1 MEQRESGKSDNSYIA
16 NKKSPLQKV
25 GEFLREARQA
35 RSLSIED
42 LSSSLR
48 IGKEQ
53 LIALEEGDEK
63 SLPEKVF
70 IRAMVRRIAEK
81 LNLDT
86 SFIFEELNEGKKNE
100 PKYNPVI
107 NKEIPR
113 KKENLNQFRMVIIS
127 GLLGL
132 LTSIIVLKYI
142 ENNQNDLINPRK
154 ELYVF
159 MVEPKGPGHKVRIEL
174 EKAGGVP

>member
-1 MEQRESGKSDNSYIA
+1 MEQRENGKSDNSYIA

-25 GEFLREARQA
+25 CEFLREARQA

-86 SFIFEELNEGKKNE
+86 GFILEELNEKNKKEAKYNTLIKKETTKKN
-100 PKYNPVI
+100 KSI
-107 NKEIPR
+107 NLFTIV
-113 KKENLNQFRMVIIS
+113 LVS
-127 GLLGL
+127 GALGL
-132 LTSIIVLKYI
+132 LTSFMVLKYI
-142 ENNQNDLINPRK
+142 ERAQKESINLQK
-154 ELYVF
+154 SEIFIYN
-159 MVEPKGPGHKVRIEL
+159 KN
-174 EKAGGVP
+174 

>member
-1 MEQRESGKSDNSYIA
+1 MEQRESRKSDNSYIA

-25 GEFLREARQA
+25 GEFLREGRQA

-86 SFIFEELNEGKKNE
+86 GFILEELNEKNKKEAKYNTLIKKETTKKN
-100 PKYNPVI
+100 KSI
-107 NKEIPR
+107 
-113 KKENLNQFRMVIIS
+113 NQFIIVLIS
-127 GLLGL
+127 GALGL
-132 LTSIIVLKYI
+132 LTSFMVLKYI
-142 ENNQNDLINPRK
+142 ERAQKDSINLQK
-154 ELYVF
+154 SEIFLYN
-159 MVEPKGPGHKVRIEL
+159 KI
-174 EKAGGVP
+174 

>member
-1 MEQRESGKSDNSYIA
+1 LEQSEGIKSDNNFIA
-16 NKKSPLQKV
+16 EKKPPLQKV
-25 GEFLREARQA
+25 GEFLREARQS
-35 RSLSIED
+35 RNLSVED

-53 LIALEEGDEK
+53 LIALEEGDAK

-86 SFIFEELNEGKKNE
+86 SFILEELNEKKKNE
-100 PKYNPVI
+100 PKANPAI
-107 NKEIPR
+107 NKNSLR
-113 KKENLNQFRMVIIS
+113 KNRNLYSFSMVFFS

-132 LTSIIVLKYI
+132 FTSIMVLKYI
-142 ENNQNDLINPRK
+142 QSFQNDSINTQQ
-154 ELYVF
+154 
-159 MVEPKGPGHKVRIEL
+159 GHILLL
-174 EKAGGVP
+174 EKNIYS

>member
-1 MEQRESGKSDNSYIA
+1 MEQRENGKSDNSYIA

-35 RSLSIED
+35 RSLSIEE
-42 LSSSLR
+42 LASSLR

-86 SFIFEELNEGKKNE
+86 GFILEELNEKNKKEAKYNTLIKKETTKKN
-100 PKYNPVI
+100 KSI
-107 NKEIPR
+107 NLFTIV
-113 KKENLNQFRMVIIS
+113 LVS
-127 GLLGL
+127 GALGL
-132 LTSIIVLKYI
+132 LTSFMVLKYI
-142 ENNQNDLINPRK
+142 ERAQKESINLQK
-154 ELYVF
+154 SEILLYN
-159 MVEPKGPGHKVRIEL
+159 KN
-174 EKAGGVP
+174 

>member
-1 MEQRESGKSDNSYIA
+1 LEQRENGKSDNSYIA

-86 SFIFEELNEGKKNE
+86 GFILEELNEKNKKEAKYNTLIKKETTKKN
-100 PKYNPVI
+100 KSI
-107 NKEIPR
+107 NLFTIV
-113 KKENLNQFRMVIIS
+113 LVS
-127 GLLGL
+127 GALGL
-132 LTSIIVLKYI
+132 LTSFMVLKYI
-142 ENNQNDLINPRK
+142 ERAQKESINLQK
-154 ELYVF
+154 SEIFIYN
-159 MVEPKGPGHKVRIEL
+159 KN
-174 EKAGGVP
+174 

>member
-1 MEQRESGKSDNSYIA
+1 MEQRESRKSDNSYIA

-86 SFIFEELNEGKKNE
+86 GFILEELNEKNKKEAKYNTLIKKETTKKN
-100 PKYNPVI
+100 KSINP
-107 NKEIPR
+107 
-113 KKENLNQFRMVIIS
+113 FIIVLVS
-127 GLLGL
+127 GALGL
-132 LTSIIVLKYI
+132 LTSFMVLKYI
-142 ENNQNDLINPRK
+142 ERAQKESINLQRS
-154 ELYVF
+154 EIFLYN
-159 MVEPKGPGHKVRIEL
+159 KN
-174 EKAGGVP
+174 